1 MRGLLEQAIL
11 DENLETVKRLL
22 TEEPPAIDGQDR
34 EGVPMSFL
42 AARTGNLPI
51 VRYIV
56 EYSRASMNVTDG
68 RIGISC
74 ITRLCPAAWN
84 WSAIWWNGWEC
95 HLFPAIMI

>member
-22 TEEPPAIDGQDR
+22 TEKPPAIDGQDG

-56 EYSRASMNVTDG
+56 EYSRA
-68 RIGISC
+68 C